1 MIVAPQ
7 SGHCPLTH
15 QTCPS
20 GASTPDYQAGKM
32 AMILHSVSEGDWPGY
47 QAMAADDGYGFF
59 YATSA
64 SYNVLPPYLAEMME
78 AGDTGSEAPAAV
90 ESIVEGS
97 PAPAATV
104 QPSAPARTVEQPDTE

>member
-104 QPSAPARTVEQPDTE
+104 QPSAPALSLIHI